1 MTASAERWFN
11 ERISDERECSE
22 EGRRVVKLGY
32 LDEPIE
38 AADGLNNEKGN
49 P

>member
-22 EGRRVVKLGY
+22 EGRVVKLGY

>member
-1 MTASAERWFN
+1 MFR
-11 ERISDERECSE
+11 
-22 EGRRVVKLGY
+22 GRRVVKLGY